1 MRAFRMSVREAR
13 MFIGRILLTC
23 GVPSGAAHGVQECI
37 LLSQALGLGGF
48 SMLLKEHSSL
58 DWSAYGGMRLDE
70 QAGGTMRVDAG
81 GLHAWLLLPSVMD
94 LAVDRARRFGSAK
107 VEILNAAVPSEL
119 RVARALAKRYGAVT
133 SVSETDSGTLLTVRN
148 TSRPATPEQW
158 DPLLLEALRDGYES
172 DEATWKAMHALG
184 NRALA
189 PDSVVSRR
197 HAGPVVLADDGS
209 LLGRIPQDDDF
220 DMNMLKKVG
229 K

>member
-23 GVPSGAAHGVQECI
+23 GLPSGAVHGVQECI
-37 LLSQALGLGGF
+37 MLSQSLGLGGF
-48 SMLLKEHSSL
+48 KMLLNDHESL
-58 DWSAYGGMRLDE
+58 DWGRFGNFTLKEKNLLD
-70 QAGGTMRVDAG
+70 GG
-81 GLHAWLLLPSVMD
+81 GLHAWLALPTIMD
-94 LAVDRARRFGSAK
+94 LAVDDARRHGSSAWGI
-107 VEILNAAVPSEL
+107 ENLAAPKEL
-119 RVARALAKRYGAVT
+119 AVATALAKRYGAVAE
-133 SVSETDSGTLLTVRN
+133 VSGNMRGTLLTVRN

-158 DPLLLEALRDGYES
+158 DPLLLEALREGYES

-197 HAGPVVLADDGS
+197 HAGPVVLAEDGS

>member
-1 MRAFRMSVREAR
+1 MRAFHMEVREAR
-13 MFIGRILLTC
+13 MFVGRILLSC
-23 GVPSGAAHGVQECI
+23 GLPSGAVHGVQECI

-48 SMLLKEHSSL
+48 SLLLKEHASL
-58 DWSAYGGMRLDE
+58 DWNKFKNLRMKEDKVLD
-70 QAGGTMRVDAG
+70 GG
-81 GLHAWLLLPSVMD
+81 GLHAWLALPTVMD
-94 LAVDRARRFGSAK
+94 LAVEQARRMGIGQLRLVNFSAP
-107 VEILNAAVPSEL
+107 EEL
-119 RVARALAKRYGAVT
+119 PIATALANRYGAT
-133 SVSETDSGTLLTVRN
+133 AEISGTLLTVRN
-148 TSRPATPEQW
+148 TSRPVTAEQW
-158 DPLLLEALRDGYES
+158 DPLLLAALRDGYAS

-189 PDSVVSRR
+189 PDSVASRR